1 MNKGFTLIEL
11 LATIVI
17 MALILL
23 LVMPAIT
30 ALQENNEN
38 KPYEYYG
45 DSIEEAAKIYV
56 NKEGEDITDIGSS
69 KWQGC
74 IDITYEDLI
83 NSGLLKP
90 FDDEN
95 YDCSVDTKVRYTKD
109 EKGRESYDYNMTCVD
124 KSGNKVYEHIGI
136 ENDDE
141 CTVVDLSD
149 TTPPEC
155 GEAIG
160 ASTEWTKEN
169 REITMTCTDRNG
181 CESVTKVFDKTT
193 KVGYITVVD
202 GKGNKRNCPVNVY
215 VDKTGPKCK
224 SSGGG
229 GWTKNAVTLTGTCSD
244 DESGCA
250 DDTLTVTKTYDAEIN
265 STTETPGVVRD
276 KVGNETTCPNQSV
289 KIDRTPPNY
298 IEIKGHCASI
308 EGDPTNSGKKA
319 YVTLVFGD
327 GGSGLGIRNVTAW
340 DKTSGRIVTP
350 TANYNGVSTASDLL
364 ATRYT
369 DWIAFEHTI
378 CDVVGNCQNTL
389 SQTFYFSC

>member
-141 CTVVDLSD
+141 CNVVDLSD

-202 GKGNKRNCPVNVY
+202 GRGNKRNCPVNVY

-289 KIDRTPPNY
+289 KIDRTPPAY
-298 IEIKGHCASI
+298 GTIYSTC
-308 EGDPTNSGKKA
+308 GDPYGIGLKA
-319 YVTLVFGD
+319 YVVIPYSD
-327 GGSGLGIRNVTAW
+327 YGSGLGLRQITSWDQVTGPINQG
-340 DKTSGRIVTP
+340 DH
-350 TANYNGVSTASDLL
+350 NFNGATESADNLASHYSWVGFDQ
-364 ATRYT
+364 
-369 DWIAFEHTI
+369 TI
-378 CDVVGNCQNTL
+378 CDMVGNCSHVRYERFNHV
-389 SQTFYFSC
+389 SCP

>member
-30 ALQENNEN
+30 ALQENNEM

-45 DSIEEAAKIYV
+45 DSIKEAAELYV
-56 NKEGEDITDIGSS
+56 NKEGEDITLLGED
-69 KWQGC
+69 KWTGC
-74 IDITYEDLI
+74 VDITYEDLI
-83 NSGLLKP
+83 KSGLLKP
-90 FDDEN
+90 YDDDN
-95 YDCSVDTKVRYTKD
+95 YDCSINTKVRYTKD
-109 EKGRESYDYNMTCVD
+109 EKGKESYKYNMTCVD
-124 KSGNKVYEHIGI
+124 KEGKKVYEHIGI
-136 ENDDE
+136 ENNDE
-141 CTVVDLSD
+141 CIVKDLSD
-149 TTPPEC
+149 NTPPEC
-155 GEAIG
+155 GEALG
-160 ASTEWTKEN
+160 ESTEWTKEN

-181 CESVTKVFDKTT
+181 CESVTKLFDKTT

-250 DDTLTVTKTYDAEIN
+250 DDTLTVTKTYDAEIK

-289 KIDRTPPNY
+289 KIDRTPPAYGY
-298 IEIKGHCASI
+298 IYSTC
-308 EGDPTNSGKKA
+308 GDPYGIGLKA
-319 YVTLVFGD
+319 YVV
-327 GGSGLGIRNVTAW
+327 I
-340 DKTSGRIVTP
+340 P
-350 TANYNGVSTASDLL
+350 YSD
-364 ATRYT
+364 Y
-369 DWIAFEHTI
+369 
-378 CDVVGNCQNTL
+378 G
-389 SQTFYFSC
+389 